1 MKCNVKC
8 IYCNHYV
15 GSSCHTTVP
24 GSSRRLMTVS
34 EGVERVREEIAKR
47 PNLKIVA
54 ISGPG
59 EPLVN
64 PETFHTLNGIRE
76 FNSSI
81 DFCISTNG
89 VLLKKSLPLLLELGV
104 KTLTVSMSTV
114 SPHTASRIYEW
125 AIIDGSQSFGTIMGE
140 KIIRNQLD
148 GITEA
153 ANRGIW
159 IKVNTILIPGFND
172 SEIKDLATILSRLGV
187 SIQNIVPLI
196 PNANLVNQPP
206 PTQTEVNLARKK
218 ASQYIKQ
225 FLSCRQCRSD
235 VVGIPGNDTIL

>member
-8 IYCNHYV
+8 IYCNHSI

-24 GSSRRLMTVS
+24 GSARRLMTVS
-34 EGVERVREEIAKR
+34 EGVDRVREEIAKR

-64 PETFHTLNGIRE
+64 PETFHTLDGIRE

-81 DFCISTNG
+81 DFCMSTNG
-89 VLLKKSLPLLLELGV
+89 VLLKESLPMLLELGV

-114 SPHTASRIYEW
+114 SPRTASRIYEW
-125 AIIDGSQSFGTIMGE
+125 AIIEGTRSSGYIMGE
-140 KIIRNQLD
+140 KIIRNQME
-148 GITEA
+148 GISEA
-153 ANRGIW
+153 ANKGIW
-159 IKVNTILIPGFND
+159 VKVNTILIPGFND
-172 SEIKDLATILSRLGV
+172 SEISDLATILSQLGV
-187 SIQNIVPLI
+187 SIHNIVPLV
-196 PNANLVNQPP
+196 PNANLVNQRA
-206 PTQTEVNLARKK
+206 PTQIEINLARKI
-218 ASQYIKQ
+218 AARYIKQ

-235 VVGIPGNDTIL
+235 VVGIPGDDTIL